1 MTGTIRDYR
10 DLLVWQQAM
19 ELALICEE
27 VCTELPR
34 DQWKLAS
41 QIRRAAN
48 SVHANIA
55 EGNGSFST
63 ANYLKRLSDAN
74 GSLRELESHLY
85 FVLRRYGESSTVIG
99 ARTQSRRVAMLL
111 AGLVKSLRN
120 RANRV

>member
-1 MTGTIRDYR
+1 MSSDVRDYR

-27 VCTELPR
+27 VVAQLPR
-34 DQWKLAS
+34 DQWKLTS
-41 QIRRAAN
+41 QIRRASN

-63 ANYLKRLSDAN
+63 ASYLKRLSDSN

-85 FVLRRYGESSTVIG
+85 FVLRRYGESQPVNR
-99 ARTQSRRVAMLL
+99 ARAQSRRVAMLL
-111 AGLVKSLRN
+111 AGLVKSLR
-120 RANRV
+120 RRLKG

>member
-1 MTGTIRDYR
+1 MSSAIRDYR

-19 ELALICEE
+19 ELALSCED
-27 VCTELPR
+27 VALRLPR

-63 ANYLKRLSDAN
+63 ANYLKRLSDSN
-74 GSLRELESHLY
+74 GSLRELESHLF
-85 FVLRRYGESSTVIG
+85 FVLRRYGEQPATVK
-99 ARTQSRRVAMLL
+99 ARNQSRRVAMLL
-111 AGLVKSLRN
+111 AGLVKSLRK
-120 RANRV
+120 RLKG